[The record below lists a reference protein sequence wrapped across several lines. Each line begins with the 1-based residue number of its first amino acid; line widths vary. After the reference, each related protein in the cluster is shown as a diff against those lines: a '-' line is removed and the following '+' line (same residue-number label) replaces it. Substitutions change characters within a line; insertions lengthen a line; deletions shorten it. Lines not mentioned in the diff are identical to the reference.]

1 MMKLLL
7 FLCFSFIQLFSWT
20 YSIRLAVDFEPVRG
34 YVFVGPDTDLSML
47 FYTIK
52 SQEEWETVFKPY
64 PGHYPKKVTRVDFKR
79 YDAIALIKNGY
90 DYWFLRPQKVEVE
103 NGEVNFFYEAYITE
117 KNIPWKAAIPL
128 IVLIP
133 KGQYKAV
140 RFIENG
146 RIVKRLE
153 HY

>member
-20 YSIRLAVDFEPVRG
+20 HSSRLAVDFEPVRG

-52 SQEEWETVFKPY
+52 SQEEWETVFEPY

>member
-1 MMKLLL
+1 MAKLL
-7 FLCFSFIQLFSWT
+7 LCFSFIQLFSWT
-20 YSIRLAVDFEPVRG
+20 YSGRSLVEFEPVRG
-34 YVFVGPDTDLSML
+34 YVFVGPDTDLTML

-52 SQEEWETVFKPY
+52 SEAEWASVFEPY
-64 PGHYPKKVTRVDFKR
+64 PGHYPKKVTRVDFNR

-103 NGEVNFFYEAYITE
+103 NGEVNLFYEAYITE

-133 KGQYKAV
+133 KGKYKAV